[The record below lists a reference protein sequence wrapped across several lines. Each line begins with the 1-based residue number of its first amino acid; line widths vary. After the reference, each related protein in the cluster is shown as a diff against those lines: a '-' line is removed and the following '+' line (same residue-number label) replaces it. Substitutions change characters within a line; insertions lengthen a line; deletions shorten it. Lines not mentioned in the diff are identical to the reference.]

1 MREDPACRGGVRSST
16 GLLPC
21 CAPIPALSTFL
32 NAFSCGLRA
41 ARIRGKS
48 TAEAMGWYSVDKCA
62 VVHFWSNYA
71 SRRAWLS
78 VVSSSYDI
86 KNRWRKSRRDV
97 SCEQMRRAF
106 AKKRFWKLER
116 SLRYLLIRRF
126 DIEEEEEEVERMRR
140 GDMLWWRASPLV
152 AWSMRKSTFIP
163 CWLSVASWSKAGR
176 GGDEG
181 LGAEGRVPVMRDAE
195 DALDWECCCCLA
207 GKPPGSS
214 RHLRWVV
221 RLEERTV
228 LTVEW
233 LQS

>member
-1 MREDPACRGGVRSST
+1 
-16 GLLPC
+16 
-21 CAPIPALSTFL
+21 
-32 NAFSCGLRA
+32 
-41 ARIRGKS
+41 
-48 TAEAMGWYSVDKCA
+48 MGWYSLDKCA
-62 VVHFWSNYA
+62 VVHFWSKYA

-86 KNRWRKSRRDV
+86 KNRSRKSRRDV

-126 DIEEEEEEVERMRR
+126 EIEEEEEEDERMRR
-140 GDMLWWRASPLV
+140 GDVLWWRASPLV
-152 AWSMRKSTFIP
+152 AWSLRKSTFIP
-163 CWLSVASWSKAGR
+163 CWQSVARWSKAGR

-181 LGAEGRVPVMRDAE
+181 LGAEGRVLVMRDVG
-195 DALDWECCCCLA
+195 DALDWEHYCCLA

-214 RHLRWVV
+214 RRLRLVV
-221 RLEERTV
+221 RLEVRTA

-233 LQS
+233 PRS